1 MSEVI
6 GLEAK
11 LYYDASGMSETPTWT
26 ELTNVKDVT
35 LNLEKA
41 DADVTTRASGGWRL
55 RRGTLKDARVEW
67 EMQWDT
73 EDTGFT
79 AIQSA
84 WQNGTNIALAIMDG
98 DITTTGTQ
106 GLQGDFQILSFT
118 QEQPLEGALTVRVSA
133 TPAYNTQYPP
143 EWVTIS
149 GA

>member
-67 EMQWDT
+67 EMQWDVFPT
-73 EDTGFT
+73 HVGVNRQGEAKSFTTARLPHTRGGEPDNTSNKFT
-79 AIQSA
+79 ALQSSPHT
-84 WQNGTNIALAIMDG
+84 WG
-98 DITTTGTQ
+98 
-106 GLQGDFQILSFT
+106 
-118 QEQPLEGALTVRVSA
+118 
-133 TPAYNTQYPP
+133 
-143 EWVTIS
+143 
-149 GA
+149 